1 MISTKFIKSS
11 LVYSVIGALPL
22 ASSII
27 LLPFYTDLLSTD
39 QFGVL
44 TLYIAF
50 TAIMQ
55 IMVNFALDQYLGI
68 RWVDFKDNVQVAKEN
83 VGTAVSLLLIIGI
96 FFVAL
101 FALVGAPLFGA
112 YSDFTDH
119 KVVLAFYPW
128 GFMSLLTA
136 IFNSLFKSYTALLIY
151 QERPLRFF
159 WLNVVNFVLTIG
171 ISLSILYT
179 HPFSLAGPMYG
190 RLLSGLGI
198 FLLGGFF
205 FLTEFGISF
214 HKKLLKGIVYFC
226 FPLFIYFILSWV
238 IGNADRY
245 IIGYFLKAS
254 DVAIFA
260 FAIQCTMLLDFFQ
273 SGLSSAIYPK
283 VFAIWKDNAIQHGT
297 PEVNRY
303 FNGYTAITLLI
314 IPVLVILLPLTIPVF
329 VKNKDF
335 YQTFGLLA
343 ILFAGYSMSGL
354 RAYFW
359 APLVYF
365 KQTKVLPR
373 ILLIGSVIQII
384 TGILLIYYL
393 GLIGAA
399 LANFL
404 GKPIQAVLMYRES
417 RKVFAYRF
425 NPWKL
430 VLLPVVFSAAVLC
443 SEFFITSGT
452 RMFFIFG
459 QFFLAVALVWSIYR
473 RELMAIIR
481 GWIPI

>member
-1 MISTKFIKSS
+1 LISTKFIKSS

-27 LLPFYTDLLSTD
+27 LLPFYTDLLTTD

-68 RWVDFKDNVQVAKEN
+68 RWVDFKENAQVAKEN
-83 VGTAVSLLLIIGI
+83 VGTAVSLLLIIGV

-101 FALVGAPLFGA
+101 FALVGSPLFHG
-112 YSDFTDH
+112 YTGFTGN
-119 KVVLAFYPW
+119 KVVLLFYPW

-151 QERPLRFF
+151 QERPVRFF
-159 WLNVVNFVLTIG
+159 WLNIVNFILTIG

-179 HPFSLAGPMYG
+179 NPFSLAGPMYG

-198 FLLGGFF
+198 FILGGFF
-205 FLTEFGISF
+205 FLTEYGISF
-214 HKKLLKGIVYFC
+214 HGKLLKGIAYFC
-226 FPLFIYFILSWV
+226 FPLFIYFILTWV

-283 VFAIWKDNAIQHGT
+283 VFAIWKETNLQRGT

-314 IPVLVILLPLTIPVF
+314 IPVLVIILPLIIPIF

-373 ILLIGSVIQII
+373 ILLIGSVLQII
-384 TGILLIYYL
+384 TGIILINYM

-399 LANFL
+399 LANFI
-404 GKPIQAVLMYRES
+404 GKPIQALLMFRES
-417 RKVFAYRF
+417 RKVFAYKF
-425 NPWKL
+425 NIWKL
-430 VLLPVVFSAAVLC
+430 VLLPIIFSVVVLC
-443 SEFFITSGT
+443 SEVFITNSSRIFFIS
-452 RMFFIFG
+452 G
-459 QFFLAVALVWSIYR
+459 QFLLAAGMVWIIYR
-473 RELMAIIR
+473 KELIAFLR
-481 GWIPI
+481 VQLKR